1 MRSAFACTLGLSAL
15 LMFVVQ
21 PMIGRA
27 LLPLL
32 GGAPAVW
39 TTTMLF
45 FQAALLLG
53 YGWAHGAERWLPWR
67 AQVGLHLLLLASGL
81 AVLPFTTAGATP
93 MTGAGIEPA
102 VWLAGFLAVAI
113 GLPVVALS
121 ASAPLLQGWI
131 VRAGDREPY
140 ALYAASN
147 AGSLLALL
155 GYPIV
160 IEPFV
165 GVAAQARGWR
175 VGYGLLLAAIA
186 ACAWLAHRRGA
197 ATAVVEAEAAP
208 AAPLEARQVAR
219 WLALSAVPVCLL
231 LGVTTHITTELTS
244 APLLW
249 IAPLAVYLVTFILA
263 FDDRRGPASARR
275 GSWALMLLAAPL
287 VLVVAVDASPPLWAA
302 LPLDLGAL
310 LAGGLACHGR
320 LAKERPPVQQLTA
333 FYLCVAA
340 GGVVGGLLCAIV
352 APLVLTRV
360 LEYPLAV
367 AAACLLRPVPAP
379 SPDDPP
385 PPPAGRALALDVAWP
400 VAVGLLALGV
410 DALVRALPALDA
422 ALRRPD
428 LARLR
433 MVLLFA
439 PAALVAHAAS
449 RRPRR
454 HALALTALLLGGL
467 LVEGAH
473 GKVVRG
479 ERSFF
484 GVLRVTISP
493 DGGQRWLVHGG
504 TVHGA
509 QWLDP
514 ARQDDPL
521 TYYHRQGPC
530 GDLVAA
536 WRTRG
541 VPGKVGVV
549 GLGVGALAAYAA
561 PGEDWTFYEIDPA
574 VERIAR
580 DPALF
585 TFLTRCKADWR
596 VVGGDARLSLAGSA
610 GAYGLLFMDA
620 FSGDAVPA
628 HLLTEE
634 ALGLQA
640 AALAPGGLL
649 AFHVSNRYLT
659 LEPVVARAAARAG
672 LVART
677 RLDHGDGRVG
687 RSASRWIALA
697 RRDEDFG
704 PLRTDPQ
711 WTPLPADAEA
721 PWTDDHANLLGA
733 LLDST
738 R

>member
-1 MRSAFACTLGLSAL
+1 MRSVFACALGLSAL

-53 YGWAHGAERWLPWR
+53 YGWAHGAARWLPWR
-67 AQVGLHLLLLASGL
+67 AQVGLHLALLGAGL
-81 AVLPFTTAGATP
+81 VTLPFSTVEATP
-93 MTGAGIEPA
+93 VTGAGIEPA
-102 VWLAGFLAVAI
+102 LWLAGFLTVTV

-121 ASAPLLQGWI
+121 ATAPLLQGWLS
-131 VRAGDREPY
+131 RTGDRDPY
-140 ALYAASN
+140 PLYAASN
-147 AGSLLALL
+147 VGSLVALL
-155 GYPIV
+155 AYPVV

-165 GVAAQARGWR
+165 GVAAQAKAWR

-186 ACAWLAHRRGA
+186 ACAWVAHRRGA
-197 ATAVVEAEAAP
+197 GAPVSQAAEAP
-208 AAPLEARQVAR
+208 AAPLEAGQVAR

-263 FDDRRGPASARR
+263 FDDRRGAAWARR
-275 GSWALMLLAAPL
+275 GSAALMLLAAPL
-287 VLVVAVDASPPLWAA
+287 VLVVAVDAAPPLWAA
-302 LPLDLGAL
+302 LPLDLAVL
-310 LAGGLACHGR
+310 FAGGVACHGR
-320 LAKERPPVQQLTA
+320 LAKERPPVQHLTA

-367 AAACLLRPVPAP
+367 AAACLLRPAPAP
-379 SPDDPP
+379 
-385 PPPAGRALALDVAWP
+385 ARARRGLALDLAWP
-400 VAVGLLALGV
+400 AAVGALAAGV
-410 DALVRALPALDA
+410 DALLRAAPALDA
-422 ALRRPD
+422 ALRAPD

-439 PAALVAHAAS
+439 PAALLAHAAS
-449 RRPRR
+449 RSPRR
-454 HALALTALLLGGL
+454 HALALSALLLGGL

-473 GKVVRG
+473 GQAVHG

-514 ARQDDPL
+514 ARQDEPL
-521 TYYHRQGPC
+521 GYYHREGPC

-536 WRTRG
+536 WRASGAGGR
-541 VPGKVGVV
+541 VGVV
-549 GLGVGALAAYAA
+549 GLGVGALAAHAA
-561 PGEDWTFYEIDPA
+561 PGEDWTFFEIDPA
-574 VERIAR
+574 VERLAR

-585 TFLTRCKADWR
+585 TFLDRCQASWR
-596 VVGGDARLSLAGSA
+596 VVGGDARLSLAGS
-610 GAYGLLFMDA
+610 GSHGLLFMDA

-634 ALGLQA
+634 TFDLLAK
-640 AALAPGGLL
+640 ALAPGGLL

-677 RLDHGDGRVG
+677 RLDHGDARAG

-697 RRDEDFG
+697 RTDEELG
-704 PLRTDPQ
+704 ALRGDPE
-711 WTPLPADAEA
+711 WRPLPADGAA

-733 LLDST
+733 LLDPGP
-738 R
+738 